1 MTQSRTKENSPD
13 SGSTIVSRYASQLKS
28 EVLRAR
34 LPNFKAHL
42 IFWPLVAGG
51 LALDLWTKTAVF
63 DWLQRQGRDSFPVIN
78 GFLRLVMALNNGAAF
93 GLFRGRPHWL
103 AAVSIIALIMVFAIF
118 LFGGCKQ
125 RLMTVALGLFTA
137 GVLGNL
143 YDRIFNDGLVRD
155 FIDVVYWPG
164 RHWPAFN
171 VADSMLCIAVALL
184 IISMLIT
191 QKSH

>member
-1 MTQSRTKENSPD
+1 MTQSRTKENSSD
-13 SGSTIVSRYASQLKS
+13 SGSTIVSRYASQLKPH
-28 EVLRAR
+28 VLRTK
-34 LPNFKAHL
+34 LPGLTAQL

-51 LALDLWTKTAVF
+51 LALDLWTKAAVF
-63 DWLQRQGRDSFPVIN
+63 DWLHRQGRTSFPVID
-78 GFLRLVMALNNGAAF
+78 GFLRLVMALNDGAAF
-93 GLFRGRPHWL
+93 GLFRGKPHWL
-103 AAVSIIALIMVFAIF
+103 AAVSVVALIMVLAVF
-118 LFGGCKQ
+118 LFGSVKHK
-125 RLMTVALGLFTA
+125 LMHVALGLFTA

-191 QKSH
+191 QKSP